1 MSKETGLTVV
11 EKEFVWEQKF
21 RPNKLSEIILPPRI
35 KDKLQGYVD
44 AGRLPCLLLYSPCP
58 GTGKTTTAKALANEV
73 GCKKPLF
80 INASLNTDIATIR
93 TKVVQYSSGASLA
106 GGTKVVILDETERL
120 SNAAQESLKGI
131 IETVS
136 KTCIFILTTNNVTR
150 IVQPLVSR
158 CRVVEYMWTAEETT
172 QMSVAMIKRCIEILN
187 AEEIPFESKVVVA
200 LVKKHFPDNRT
211 ILGTLQDFAQ
221 QHGEINEGILGQ
233 INSGSLDGL
242 IKALKD
248 QNFSDIKQWVTDNVD
263 TLGVDFYAK
272 LTHKLIDKTPDRAPL
287 VKDESI
293 PEVIDVLGE
302 EQKFHGNADNWLHI
316 LRTISSGLAFNPSV
330 KFR

>member
-1 MSKETGLTVV
+1 MSSLTVV

-21 RPNKLSEIILPPRI
+21 RPNRLAEIILPPRI

-44 AGRLPCLLLYSPCP
+44 AGRLPCLLLYSPSP

-80 INASLNTDIATIR
+80 VNASLNTDIATIR

-120 SNAAQESLKGI
+120 SSAAQESLKGL

-136 KTCIFILTTNNVTR
+136 KTCIFILTTNNISR
-150 IVQPLVSR
+150 IVAPLVSR
-158 CRVVEYMWTAEETT
+158 CRVIDYMWTSEETT
-172 QMSVAMIKRCIEILN
+172 KMSVHMIKRCIEIL
-187 AEEIPFESKVVVA
+187 EIEKIPYEAKVIA
-200 LVKKHFPDNRT
+200 HLVKRHFPDNRS
-211 ILGTLQDFAQ
+211 ILGMLQDFAQ
-221 QHGEINEGILGQ
+221 EHGEINEGVLGQ
-233 INSGSLDGL
+233 IHSGSLDQL

-248 QNFSDIKQWVTDNVD
+248 KDFNNIKQWVTDNVD
-263 TLGVDFYAK
+263 TLGPDFYAK
-272 LTHKLIDKTPDRAPL
+272 LTHKLIDKTPTSSPMVAN
-287 VKDESI
+287 ESI

-302 EQKFHGNADNWLHI
+302 EQKYHGNADNWLHI